1 MIEKLEKIQD
11 EAIKSINECNDE
23 AALNNVKSKYM
34 GKKSVFNEIMAGMA
48 SLSSDEKR
56 SVGSK
61 SNEVRTVITNAIEER
76 SEAIKTAALY
86 EQLENDKIDIT
97 LPSKKRRTGSLHP
110 LTIVRQEI
118 EDLFV
123 SMGYDVVGGPEVETD
138 KYCFEMLNLPKSHP
152 ARDAQ
157 DSFYITDEML
167 LRTQTS
173 AVQIRS
179 MLANVEK
186 KPFKLICPGKT
197 YRRDDDDATHSH
209 QFSQVEGLVV
219 GENISLSDLKG
230 TLEVFAKKMFG
241 DSREIRFRASYFPFT
256 EPSYEVDVSCFKCG
270 SKGCN
275 ICKGTGWIEILGCGM
290 VHPNVLE
297 NCGFDHTK
305 YQGFAFGA
313 GIERIASLKYGVSN
327 MRDYFT
333 NDYRFLKNFDRKEI

>member
-1 MIEKLEKIQD
+1 MKEKLESVKED
-11 EAIKSINECNDE
+11 ALNEIEKCNDE
-23 AALNNVKSKYM
+23 ASLNNVKSKYL
-34 GKKSVFNEIMAGMA
+34 GKKSVFSDVMSNMA
-48 SLSSDEKR
+48 SLSAEEKK
-56 SVGSK
+56 SVGMV
-61 SNEVRTVITNAIEER
+61 SNEVRSAINDALDKRLETIKNEELNR
-76 SEAIKTAALY
+76 R
-86 EQLENDKIDIT
+86 LENDKIDIT
-97 LPSKKRRTGSLHP
+97 LPSSKRRSGSLHP
-110 LTIVRQEI
+110 LTLIREEI

-123 SMGYDVVGGPEVETD
+123 SMGYDVVDGPEVETD
-138 KYCFEMLNLPKSHP
+138 KYCFEMLNLPASHP

-167 LRTQTS
+167 LRTHTS
-173 AVQIRS
+173 PVQIRS
-179 MLANVEK
+179 MLKNVEK

-230 TLEVFAKKMFG
+230 TLELFAKKMFG
-241 DSREIRFRASYFPFT
+241 ESREIRFRSSFFPFT
-256 EPSYEVDVSCFKCG
+256 EPSYEVDVSCFKCDK
-270 SKGCN
+270 KGCN

-305 YQGFAFGA
+305 YQGFAFGV
-313 GIERIASLKYGVSN
+313 GIERVASLKYGVTN
-327 MRDYFT
+327 IRDYFT